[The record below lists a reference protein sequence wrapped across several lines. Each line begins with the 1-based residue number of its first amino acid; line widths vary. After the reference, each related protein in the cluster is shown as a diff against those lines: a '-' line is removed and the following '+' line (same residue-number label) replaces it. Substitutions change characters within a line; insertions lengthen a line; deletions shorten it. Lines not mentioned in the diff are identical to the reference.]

1 MKKVVLLLVCCSTF
15 WACDK
20 IFKEPAE
27 SQEMEEMDAQQ
38 VVGGEKDEH
47 GCIPSAGY
55 IWSEVK
61 QNCLRV
67 FEEGYRL
74 NPVATLSSDN
84 VATSSAFVLFNEDKS
99 KAEVFIPNEK
109 AGIILDK
116 KDKDTYENKRYKLN
130 STSYVLFV
138 DNIKKYEAAK
148 TVLKDI
154 TDVDDEMPGD
164 M

>member
-1 MKKVVLLLVCCSTF
+1 MKKVVLFLVCCSTF

-20 IFKEPAE
+20 IFKEPVE
-27 SQEMEEMDAQQ
+27 PQDIEQTDAQQ
-38 VVGGEKDEH
+38 IVGGEKDEH

-55 IWSEVK
+55 TWSEVK

-74 NPVATLSSDN
+74 NPVDTLSEDK
-84 VATSSAFVLFNEDKS
+84 VAVGSAFVLFNKDKS

-109 AGIILDK
+109 NGIVLDK
-116 KDKDTYENKRYKLN
+116 KDKNIYENKRYKLN